1 MRKPGTPLVMLLLG
15 VVAAALAL
23 SGPPTG
29 TAASA
34 DVLAPR
40 TTCRGQS
47 ALTAPAA
54 VQVRAMRCL
63 INWARRHAGQ
73 PALRRSPELD
83 QSAHLRGAEIR
94 RCQDFSHTPCG
105 EAFIVVFQ
113 LAGYPLASVGE
124 NLAWGQGRL
133 GTARSAMASWLAS
146 PEHRQNLFD
155 PRWRDL
161 GLARVRARSLFGRS
175 NVTVWVAQF
184 GQRLALAPSP

>member
-1 MRKPGTPLVMLLLG
+1 MLLLG

-29 TAASA
+29 TAANA
-34 DVLAPR
+34 GALAPR
-40 TTCRGQS
+40 TTCKGQS

-54 VQVRAMRCL
+54 VQIRAMRCL

-83 QSAHLRGAEIR
+83 RSAAMRANDIR

-113 LAGYPLASVGE
+113 LVGYPLASVGE

-146 PEHRQNLFD
+146 PEHRQNLFSAS
-155 PRWRDL
+155 WRDL
-161 GLARVRARSLFGRS
+161 GLARVRATSLFGRS

-184 GQRLALAPSP
+184 GQRLGLAPSP